1 MNPSKQLSPS
11 PVPQY
16 PMPFK
21 FLHFRTSAVRDTLLE
36 EGTSP
41 TQNSQEPQESEDIEM
56 QEESPHYPA
65 WGFNPAVLL
74 PVTSTVT
81 STTATAT
88 TATSATTTSTALATS
103 ATTTSAIATSAIVT
117 SAALATTA
125 TATSATLATSA
136 AATSA
141 AATFAT
147 SATLATA
154 ASATTT
160 APASRA
166 EYPEWNF
173 DPSVLLRN
181 TSTVTAET
189 ATSKPYYPEWSF
201 DPAVLLSSTSAK
213 TAAAAA
219 PSRTVKSAMRQT
231 RKVYKRSTQAI
242 DKSVDLDDEAAPGPS
257 SSGRKR
263 VRFVAEDEVARYKI
277 LDRVQENMDSLYDM
291 SDGTPPS
298 YYSSVRHRLWK
309 SQ

>member
-1 MNPSKQLSPS
+1 
-11 PVPQY
+11 
-16 PMPFK
+16 MPFK
-21 FLHFRTSAVRDTLLE
+21 FLHFRTSAVRDSLLE

-56 QEESPHYPA
+56 QEENPHYPA

-74 PVTSTVT
+74 PATSTAT
-81 STTATAT
+81 SATATAT
-88 TATSATTTSTALATS
+88 TATSVTATLTTSATVTSTTLATSVTTTSTTLATS
-103 ATTTSAIATSAIVT
+103 ATATSAVT
-117 SAALATTA
+117 
-125 TATSATLATSA
+125 
-136 AATSA
+136 
-141 AATFAT
+141 TFAT
-147 SATLATA
+147 SATLATV

-160 APASRA
+160 APASCA

-189 ATSKPYYPEWSF
+189 ATSKLDYPEWSF
-201 DPAVLLSSTSAK
+201 DPAVLLPSTSAE
-213 TAAAAA
+213 TATAAA
-219 PSRTVKSAMRQT
+219 PSRTVKSAMCQT
-231 RKVYKRSTQAI
+231 RKVNKQKTWAI
-242 DKSVDLDDEAAPGPS
+242 DKSADPGDESAPGPS

-298 YYSSVRHRLWK
+298 YYSSVCHRLWK